1 MSTTTENIAAA
12 AQKFPWLR
20 RFTKLVVIA
29 TLALIFIGGQVKSH
43 DAGLSVPDW
52 PTSYG
57 WNMFFY
63 PVSEW
68 DGGIFYEQT
77 HRLAASCVGVLSL
90 ILCGWLLLRESR
102 RWVKVLGLLA
112 VGGVIAQGILGGLT
126 VLFVQPAWL
135 SSLHGV
141 VAQSFL
147 ILVIVI
153 AYAQSHERAR
163 RNERIGTSGP
173 SPSLRP
179 LLLVIGFVFTQLIVG
194 ALMRHTES
202 GLAIPDFPLMA
213 GGIIPWFTAESVEW
227 VDNWRID
234 YAFETSKVLPE
245 ITLSQIW
252 VHFAHRVGAI
262 LVSLAVLYVL
272 AHTFKHRS
280 TSPGLWRGAIVLTG
294 LIAIQLTLGITT
306 VLTQKV
312 PVVTSLH
319 VATGAAILGYATLLT
334 LRALPLTL
342 ESRPLTGPASV
353 SSAIHTQKVQ
363 T

>member
-1 MSTTTENIAAA
+1 MTQQNAAA
-12 AQKFPWLR
+12 AQNFPWLR

-90 ILCGWLLLRESR
+90 ILCAWLFFRESR
-102 RWVKVLGLLA
+102 KWVKVLGFLA
-112 VGGVIAQGILGGLT
+112 VGGVIAQGVLGGLT
-126 VLFVQPAWL
+126 VLLVQPAWL
-135 SSLHGV
+135 SSLHAV

-153 AYAQSHERAR
+153 AYTQSRERTLR
-163 RNERIGTSGP
+163 EENLNTSGP
-173 SPSLRP
+173 STSAKP
-179 LLLVIGFVFTQLIVG
+179 LLLVIGLVFAQLIVG

-213 GGIIPWFTAESVEW
+213 GGVIPWFTAESVEW
-227 VDNWRID
+227 VNAWRID
-234 YAFETSKVLPE
+234 YAFETGRVLPE

-252 VHFAHRVGAI
+252 VHFAHRTG
-262 LVSLAVLYVL
+262 AVLVTLSVVYVL
-272 AHTFKHRS
+272 AHAFKNRAA
-280 TSPGLWRGAIVLTG
+280 SPGLWRGAVLLGG
-294 LIAIQLTLGITT
+294 LVAMQITLGITT
-306 VLTQKV
+306 VLTQKI

-319 VATGAAILGYATLLT
+319 VATGAAILGYAILLA

-342 ESRPLTGPASV
+342 GSRELTDMASV
-353 SSAIHTQKVQ
+353 SGVLPVQKA
-363 T
+363 

>member
-1 MSTTTENIAAA
+1 MTAMTRQKAAN
-12 AQKFPWLR
+12 AQGFPWLR

-57 WNMFFY
+57 WNMFLY

-77 HRLAASCVGVLSL
+77 HRLAASCVGALSL
-90 ILCGWLLLRESR
+90 VLCGWLFFRESR
-102 RWVKVLGLLA
+102 RWVKVLGCFA
-112 VGGVIAQGILGGLT
+112 VVGVIAQGVLGGLT

-147 ILVIVI
+147 ILIIVI
-153 AYAQSHERAR
+153 AYTQSRERAR
-163 RNERIGTSGP
+163 RTQDFSATAPRTSAK
-173 SPSLRP
+173 P
-179 LLLVIGFVFTQLIVG
+179 LLLVIGIVFTQLIVG

-213 GGIIPWFTAESVEW
+213 GGMLPWFTAESVEW
-227 VDNWRID
+227 VDAWRVD
-234 YAFETSKVLPE
+234 YAFETGKVLPE

-252 VHFAHRVGAI
+252 VHFAHRA
-262 LVSLAVLYVL
+262 
-272 AHTFKHRS
+272 
-280 TSPGLWRGAIVLTG
+280 GAIVVTLSILHALVQTFKNRAVSRDLWTG
-294 LIAIQLTLGITT
+294 ALILAGLVAVQLSLGITT
-306 VLTQKV
+306 VLTQKI

-319 VATGAAILGYATLLT
+319 VATGAAILGYATLLA

-342 ESRPLTGPASV
+342 ESRGSTGTVSV
-353 SSAIHTQKVQ
+353 SSAILTQKVQ